1 MRGPIL
7 VVDDDRDMQAT
18 IAAILEDEGFD
29 VRLAG
34 DGLDALAALE
44 TTRPALILLDI
55 TMPRMDGYAFAEEL
69 RRRGAHAAIPIVVLT
84 ADGRAEEKAAR
95 VGADAYLAK
104 PFGLSELLDCV
115 GQLLGR
121 QTA

>member
-29 VRLAG
+29 VRVAG

-44 TTRPALILLDI
+44 TARPALILLDL
-55 TMPRMDGYAFAEEL
+55 TMPRMDGYAFAAEL
-69 RRRGAHAAIPIVVLT
+69 RRRGQHLGIPIVVLT
-84 ADGRAEEKAAR
+84 ADGRAGEKAAR
-95 VGADAYLAK
+95 VGADGYVAK
-104 PFGLSELLDCV
+104 PFSLDGLLAAVARHAS
-115 GQLLGR
+115 
-121 QTA
+121 